1 MKHVAHALTPSDRM
15 TRQPPAQL
23 LAALAEVGV
32 APDDYA
38 LIQRAKELVDEV
50 NSRLRERRSNM
61 AYVVMFCAAPPQH
74 PGSTSAAQAV
84 SQTREQAG

>member
-1 MKHVAHALTPSDRM
+1 M
-15 TRQPPAQL
+15 TRQPPEQL

-38 LIQRAKELVDEV
+38 LIQHAKELVDEV
-50 NSRLRERRSNM
+50 NARLRERRSNM

-74 PGSTSAAQAV
+74 WGSVTASKDAP
-84 SQTREQAG
+84 QTRGQAEF